1 MKILKWVLIVLAVA
15 FVCIQFVRPARTNP
29 EFDQSKTLESTAV
42 VTPEAAAILE
52 RSCNDCHTSRT
63 RWPWYSNIAPVSW
76 YLASDVNEGR
86 RNLNLSEWGT
96 YNAKKA
102 DRKLQEICEQ
112 VEHGQM
118 PLKSYLLI
126 HPSAKLSDADRQALC
141 GWTKQEQ
148 QRLQA
153 SVGK

>member
-15 FVCIQFVRPARTNP
+15 FVCIQAVRPARTNP

-42 VTPEAAAILE
+42 VTPETAAILE
-52 RSCNDCHTSRT
+52 RSCNDCHSSRT

-76 YLASDVNEGR
+76 YLVSDVNKGR

-118 PLKSYLLI
+118 PLKAYVLI
-126 HPSAKLSDADRQALC
+126 HSSAKLSDADKQTLC

-153 SVGK
+153 SGAK